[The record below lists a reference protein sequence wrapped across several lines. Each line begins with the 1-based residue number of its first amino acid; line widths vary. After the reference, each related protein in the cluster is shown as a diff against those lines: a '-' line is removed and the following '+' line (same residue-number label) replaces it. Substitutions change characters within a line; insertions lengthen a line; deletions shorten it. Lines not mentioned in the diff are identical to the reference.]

1 MYPKSANGF
10 EVHPIQEFVNDMILL
25 YKYTMYADEFAEL
38 DYDTQ
43 KEMYSLCQIHANLDV
58 CKENLKQIRYAVT
71 RLYFSK

>member
-1 MYPKSANGF
+1 
-10 EVHPIQEFVNDMILL
+10 
-25 YKYTMYADEFAEL
+25 MYADEFAEL

-58 CKENLKQIRYAVT
+58 CRENLKQIRYAVT